1 MKLKDYHTK
10 KAKKNQT
17 FCIPFIITYFKT
29 TYVHARHNHHLG
41 ITTKTP
47 IWRKHNDNSGDDS
60 VIKSQIHCFLFF
72 FVIIFPSGGYVSSVA
87 QHQKKSYVWWWNRD
101 YGEKDITALKA
112 ILLLSLFKCL
122 HVLHP
127 TGKVY
132 SQRRLDMGGGGHVCW
147 QFWTD
152 TVVVILAHDSL
163 LLYNP
168 WTEEVKEEWRN

>member
-1 MKLKDYHTK
+1 MSTHVTTIIWALQRRLPYEENTMIIREMILWSKVK
-10 KAKKNQT
+10 
-17 FCIPFIITYFKT
+17 FIVFW
-29 TYVHARHNHHLG
+29 V
-41 ITTKTP
+41 
-47 IWRKHNDNSGDDS
+47 
-60 VIKSQIHCFLFF
+60 F